1 MTCIQD
7 TFYFV
12 KGEIEKGNDNFMII
26 HAIVRRKDGLQHP
39 HSVAYNKQTGNIHE
53 VSNSFKNNNIILPF
67 AVWVQLGKVSNVK
80 QYTYNELRRK
90 IMETQMWE
98 FYHLPRDTPQLKEY
112 FDKVDNNEE

>member
-26 HAIVRRKDGLQHP
+26 HAIVRRKDGLLHP

-53 VSNSFKNNNIILPF
+53 VSNSFKNNNIMGDPF
-67 AVWVQLGKVSNVK
+67 K
-80 QYTYNELRRK
+80 
-90 IMETQMWE
+90 
-98 FYHLPRDTPQLKEY
+98 
-112 FDKVDNNEE
+112 